1 MRIPYANNVLQDP
14 FPQKI
19 LYPVHSV
26 PQALFLLQ
34 TVANAI
40 IVASTSFQARA
51 LRLARLVQMEKL
63 PCEVLPTAFPAAI
76 GIYVNPALQ
85 VDIIFE
91 LNYFVWTARQDIT
104 QATFGPAAHLV

>member
-1 MRIPYANNVLQDP
+1 MRILSVNNALQDP

-34 TVANAI
+34 TVANVI
-40 IVASTSFQARA
+40 IVASTSSQAKA
-51 LRLARLVQMEKL
+51 LSLARLVQMEKL
-63 PCEVLPTAFPAAI
+63 PCEVLHIVFPVAI
-76 GIYVNPALQ
+76 GTYVNPVLQ

-91 LNYFVWTARQDIT
+91 LNYFVWTVLQDIT
-104 QATFGPAAHLV
+104 QATFGLAAHLV